1 MPLQGRNFFLFQSS
15 AEANGFM
22 EQISNKETNRDLLK
36 NFSLAMQENLKFNS
50 MTSILQIALFALI
63 AVSFALVVG
72 VPVVFASPNGWSEN
86 KGIVFSGLSL
96 WMLLVFAVGI
106 CNSFVV

>member
-1 MPLQGRNFFLFQSS
+1 MLFMLFYATFKSTLS
-15 AEANGFM
+15 CNARTF
-22 EQISNKETNRDLLK
+22 
-36 NFSLAMQENLKFNS
+36 KFY
-50 MTSILQIALFALI
+50 MTSILQIALLALI

-96 WMLLVFAVGI
+96 WLLLVFTVGI